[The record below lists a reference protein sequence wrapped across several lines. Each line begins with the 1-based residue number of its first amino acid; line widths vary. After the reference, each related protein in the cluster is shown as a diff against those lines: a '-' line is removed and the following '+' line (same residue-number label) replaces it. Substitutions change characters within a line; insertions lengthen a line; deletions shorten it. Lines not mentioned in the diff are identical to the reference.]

1 MGVTNPG
8 GLRAKEDMVLA
19 MGPGIWTRTETQL
32 SQVTAKSTARSF
44 RGGGNKLHRNVRP
57 HFSHPAP
64 LRQGSTW
71 AGKWTGVCTISD
83 WPSTAIQLPW
93 PSEHWETGRVLL
105 TRHWVN
111 AVPVT
116 VGGFYGYAQ
125 GPTWPKAKQLSDQLL
140 ETFTREV
147 VIGMQGI
154 RLLVGDYNQEPNVL
168 LQQRIWEQ
176 YGWCNAQQHGLHMLA
191 HTWHP
196 TCKHATEPDQIW
208 LSPEAARL
216 LRAIGVHEHFADH
229 CTLEVKLQMPTTS
242 TTICRWPRPAAIPWE
257 QVELAD
263 WTPTCQ
269 TSHNDGIDSTEFM
282 KKWAAEYEAAID
294 GQLQAHGQRPMK
306 PNCHGRAQRLE
317 PEVQDHQSPI
327 CRPSREGEV
336 ALQCTLVGTAVRSWF
351 KQLRRIQSLC
361 HAIQANKT
369 TPSVVSYRAS
379 LWTAILKA
387 PGFYPNF
394 ITWWGNRDSPCDGA
408 PICFPDRL
416 PTNFDAVH
424 VLYVDFLHHFRKFES
439 WHNRQRQASL
449 KAKYEGSLSSIYKD
463 LRDG

>member
-1 MGVTNPG
+1 
-8 GLRAKEDMVLA
+8 
-19 MGPGIWTRTETQL
+19 
-32 SQVTAKSTARSF
+32 
-44 RGGGNKLHRNVRP
+44 
-57 HFSHPAP
+57 
-64 LRQGSTW
+64 
-71 AGKWTGVCTISD
+71 
-83 WPSTAIQLPW
+83 
-93 PSEHWETGRVLL
+93 
-105 TRHWVN
+105 
-111 AVPVT
+111 
-116 VGGFYGYAQ
+116 
-125 GPTWPKAKQLSDQLL
+125 
-140 ETFTREV
+140 
-147 VIGMQGI
+147 
-154 RLLVGDYNQEPNVL
+154 
-168 LQQRIWEQ
+168 
-176 YGWCNAQQHGLHMLA
+176 
-191 HTWHP
+191 
-196 TCKHATEPDQIW
+196 
-208 LSPEAARL
+208 
-216 LRAIGVHEHFADH
+216 
-229 CTLEVKLQMPTTS
+229 
-242 TTICRWPRPAAIPWE
+242 
-257 QVELAD
+257 
-263 WTPTCQ
+263 
-269 TSHNDGIDSTEFM
+269 M

-369 TPSVVSYRAS
+369 TPSAVSYRAS

-463 LRDG
+463 LRDEPKGGIDHVWKDVKYQILAVDHDHSQLMLDGVINTNLTQYGTMKTALFRFWQSMEQYAQFLILPTWILKMKLYREFSSAKSTKFWILLLNTGSLDGTFSMKFLTRLGLE